1 MKSLHADRRSKR
13 RSELTLAGIAVLVIT
28 ALYLLVVLRSGMP
41 AASGLFGHSL
51 GVFGFLLMLAT
62 ETLYSIRKRA
72 PGRGWGRMSEWLRF
86 HIFTGI
92 VGPYLVFLHSAW
104 SFKGLAGATLLLT
117 GILVLS
123 GFVGRYIYTAVPRTA
138 EGTVIEAQVLR
149 QQLAIA
155 ETGLQRHLRLRG
167 TAGGLVPAMALVEG
181 QGRRMTRW
189 WGELSMAAQVWLVK
203 RRLDPVA
210 RERMA
215 EIALLARR
223 HRELR
228 RQIRSIAT
236 ARRLLAIWHSI
247 HVPLGLALFTI
258 AFIHAAAAMYYATLL
273 K

>member
-1 MKSLHADRRSKR
+1 MKNFHADGRSKR
-13 RSELTLAGIAVLVIT
+13 RSELSLAGIAVLVIT

-41 AASGLFGHSL
+41 AASGFFGHSL

-72 PGRGWGRMSEWLRF
+72 LGRGWGRMSEWLRL

-104 SFKGLAGATLLLT
+104 SFRGLAGATLLLT

-138 EGTVIEAQVLR
+138 EGTVIEAEALR

-155 ETGLQRHLRLRG
+155 ETGLRRHLRHRG
-167 TAGGLVPAMALVEG
+167 IVGGLAPALAHVES
-181 QGRRMTRW
+181 QDHLMSRW
-189 WGELSMAAQVWLVK
+189 WAELSVAAHGWWVK

-210 RERMA
+210 RERME
-215 EIALLARR
+215 EIAMLERR

-228 RQIRSIAT
+228 RQIRSLAT
-236 ARRLLAIWHSI
+236 ARRLLAVWHSI